1 MAKSVTVS
9 ELKTHCLR
17 LVEEVATKHRDVVIT
32 KRGRRVA
39 KLVPIDA
46 EAPGEALAQLRGTLL
61 QGDQLSDFETGAVW
75 RALRK

>member
-1 MAKSVTVS
+1 MPKSVTVS

-32 KRGRRVA
+32 KRGRRIA
-39 KLVPIDA
+39 KLVPIEP

-61 QGDQLSDFETGAVW
+61 QGDQLSDFETGALW
-75 RALRK
+75 RSARK

>member
-39 KLVPIDA
+39 KLVPI
-46 EAPGEALAQLRGTLL
+46 EPKAPGEALAQLRGTLL
-61 QGDQLSDFETGAVW
+61 QGDQLSDFETGAAW
-75 RALRK
+75 RSARK